1 MLKEIVAFI
10 WLVVLFTYVSMCVYM
25 YMYVDVG
32 YAIVTSCDSIVS
44 DDSVTQLNAL
54 LADTGVPL
62 LDVNS
67 G

>member
-1 MLKEIVAFI
+1 MF
-10 WLVVLFTYVSMCVYM
+10 VYM
-25 YMYVDVG
+25 YMYVG
-32 YAIVTSCDSIVS
+32 YVMVMTCGDDSVVS

-67 G
+67 GQYTLRACVCHSYAFTLF

>member
-1 MLKEIVAFI
+1 
-10 WLVVLFTYVSMCVYM
+10 
-25 YMYVDVG
+25 MYVDIG

-67 G
+67 GEYSITLRACACQCLCTFKKF